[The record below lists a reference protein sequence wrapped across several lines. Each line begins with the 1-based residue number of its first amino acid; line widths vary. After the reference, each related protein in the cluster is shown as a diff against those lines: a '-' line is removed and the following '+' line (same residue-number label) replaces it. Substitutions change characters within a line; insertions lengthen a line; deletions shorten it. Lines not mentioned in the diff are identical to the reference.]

1 MPAIEWMQK
10 GPFGVMVHWCEAT
23 ASGPGEPDLQDWNEK
38 VDAFPVEQFCDD
50 IAATGAAWLIFPIG
64 HSSSSGVFCSPNTK
78 VDEVVPGLCSNR
90 DLFKE
95 IAEGITQRGLK
106 MMAYMSTKASSI
118 PLSDA
123 LGWDDDPVD
132 KKPFQR
138 KFAAI
143 IREWSVNMGPLISG
157 WWFDGAY
164 SGPRTGYTFGN
175 ERFEGVGWTEAV
187 VAGNPDSVYCLNS
200 GANTYQYCVED
211 EGFLAGKASHLHTQ
225 PGMPLVGDKQWH
237 ALLWTDCFWQHTEPG
252 KKIDGPRF
260 FDPELHRYL
269 KRVNENGGA
278 ATLNI
283 GIYQNGKLAEES
295 AAQLTRL
302 SELLKSGSSPQGMNR
317 YRVKYT

>member
-1 MPAIEWMQK
+1 M
-10 GPFGVMVHWCEAT
+10 
-23 ASGPGEPDLQDWNEK
+23 
-38 VDAFPVEQFCDD
+38 
-50 IAATGAAWLIFPIG
+50 
-64 HSSSSGVFCSPNTK
+64 
-78 VDEVVPGLCSNR
+78 VPGLCSNR

-187 VAGNPDSVYCLNS
+187 VAGNPDSVYCLNP

-283 GIYQNGKLAEES
+283 GTYQNGKLAEES